1 MEIRTLHPQEREA
14 LLDLLDGW
22 PLADGWRGRD
32 FFRRY
37 LEDDSRY
44 ADEDVWVALDAGNLV
59 SCLQIFPRRIHV
71 LEHSVPAGGIGSV
84 FTRPERRRSGLA
96 RQLLERAARDM
107 TERGMEISLLFAGM
121 ASLYEQAGW
130 SPWSCER
137 ILVRRGSGPP
147 PDLDEQVAQEIE
159 GASDVEVCAFER
171 ERDFADVSAIH
182 AEYSLSRSGTVARDG
197 GAWEASLRLAGN
209 PDESFRVARRD
220 GRVEAYVR
228 ACFLYGTFVAT
239 ELARRER
246 GARALAKLVMAE
258 LEPREEDPLIRGD
271 MTSSQLRSSLLLPAF
286 DDLQL
291 TIELEQQG
299 LQPHPVVDST
309 AMLRC
314 LNMPALA
321 GRLDISMLPHEGPAE
336 FMSRILPQDRFVF
349 WPSDRF

>member
-1 MEIRTLHPQEREA
+1 MEIRTLRPQEREA

-22 PLADGWRGRD
+22 LLADGWRGRD

-37 LEDDSRY
+37 LENDSSY
-44 ADEDVWVALDAGNLV
+44 ADENVWVALDAGKLV

-84 FTRPERRRSGLA
+84 FTRPECRRSGLA
-96 RQLLERAARDM
+96 RQLLERAAGDM
-107 TERGMEISLLFAGM
+107 TGRGMEISLLFAGLP
-121 ASLYEQAGW
+121 SLYEEVGW
-130 SPWSCER
+130 NPWGCER
-137 ILVRRGSGPP
+137 ILVHRGGRPP
-147 PDLDEQVAQEIE
+147 PDLDTEVAQEIE
-159 GASDVEVCAFER
+159 RAGDVEVCAFDHG
-171 ERDFADVSAIH
+171 RDLADVRAIH
-182 AEYSLSRSGTVARDG
+182 AEYSLSRSGTVVRDA

-209 PDESFRVARRD
+209 PDESFQVARRG

-228 ACFLYGTFVAT
+228 ACLLYGTFVAT
-239 ELARRER
+239 ELARREG

-258 LEPREEDPLIRGD
+258 LEPREGDPLIRGD
-271 MTSSQLRSSLLLPAF
+271 MTSPQLRSSLLLPAF

-291 TIELEQQG
+291 TIALEQQG

-314 LNMPALA
+314 LNMPALS

-349 WPSDRF
+349 WPADRF